1 MPKRKKHAKDMT
13 TEEALKHLFHP
24 QIVKQMKDNLQ
35 KQNQSRIPQKRSV
48 LTRILGIGY
57 QSGE

>member
-24 QIVKQMKDNLQ
+24 QVVKQMKENVH
-35 KQNQSRIPQKRSV
+35 KQHQSRKRKKRSV
-48 LTRILGIGY
+48 
-57 QSGE
+57 